1 MVGRGLLFRYTLHD
15 AIPTLSAV
23 GNLALLVFSYWAF
36 NNLPGWILAPAFAA
50 VVFCYCWNVQS
61 ISHNFIHNPFFTSDW
76 LNRAFSVLES
86 VAIGVPQT
94 IYHHYHMNHHWGDN
108 DAKGPNGTTRDWGS
122 TYRHGKGNEP
132 EAFWSYCLVGFFRF
146 ELGPCFRM
154 ILRYGPRHVILVLVE
169 SLGLGAFWL
178 TLLLTNWRYFFYFY
192 LPSYYLG
199 WVLIYAHTYLLHY
212 GAQPG
217 NYFANSVSSYH
228 RLYNLVF
235 FNNGFHQEHHWD
247 PKAHWTRMSEVHQEI
262 LPQMIAHRTRILRGP
277 HITAFL
283 EEWIRRKKGWAWP
296 RPFGSESGPHM
307 YPHPTL
313 RGNPEEDE
321 AEHSAPIHS
330 GKRSA

>member
-1 MVGRGLLFRYTLHD
+1 MAARGLVFRYTVND

-23 GNLALLVFSYWAF
+23 GNLALLLFSYWAF
-36 NNLPGWILAPAFAA
+36 NNLPGWTLIPAFAA

-86 VAIGVPQT
+86 VAMGVPQT

-122 TYRHGKGNEP
+122 TYRHGTGNKP

-146 ELGPCFRM
+146 ELGPCIRM
-154 ILRYGPRHVILVLVE
+154 ILRHGPRHVILVLVE
-169 SLGLGAFWL
+169 SLVLGAFWL
-178 TLLLTNWRYFFYFY
+178 TLLVTNWRYFLYFY

-228 RLYNLVF
+228 RLYNMVF

-247 PKAHWTRMSEVHQEI
+247 PKAHYPRMTQVRQQI
-262 LPQMIAHRTRILRGP
+262 LTQIIGHRTHIMHNL

-283 EEWIRRKKGWAWP
+283 EE
-296 RPFGSESGPHM
+296 
-307 YPHPTL
+307 
-313 RGNPEEDE
+313 
-321 AEHSAPIHS
+321 
-330 GKRSA
+330 